1 MFPGKKPGEGWT
13 REAYTRAI
21 ERAIEEAVEAGE
33 LREEERWTPH
43 ALRHS
48 AGTRVRR
55 ACGLEAARAVLGH
68 SMRGG
73 VTDVYTFEAAER
85 EALRVAVPAAARWG

>member
-1 MFPGKKPGEGWT
+1 MWT
-13 REAYTRAI
+13 REAYTRAVARAC
-21 ERAIEEAVEAGE
+21 ERAVAEGAIRADEA
-33 LREEERWTPH
+33 WTPH

-85 EALRVAVPAAARWG
+85 EALRIAVPAAARWG